1 MIIKAT
7 PTSNKV
13 EEELEKMVEIEK
25 KVHKPGGK
33 TDHRKAIKT
42 NPIRVVEPTLGGG
55 R

>member
-7 PTSNKV
+7 LTSNKV
-13 EEELEKMVEIEK
+13 EEELEKMVEIERK
-25 KVHKPGGK
+25 AHKSGGK

-42 NPIRVVEPTLGGG
+42 KPVRVVERTLGGG